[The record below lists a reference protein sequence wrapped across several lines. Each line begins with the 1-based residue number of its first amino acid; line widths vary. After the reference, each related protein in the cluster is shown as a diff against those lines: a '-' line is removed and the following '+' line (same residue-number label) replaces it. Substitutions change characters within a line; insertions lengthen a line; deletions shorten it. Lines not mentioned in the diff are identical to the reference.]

1 MKKLLSHL
9 LILNTLAVL
18 LASCGTSAPS
28 YNYKELA
35 RASIRLRMDID
46 MKDNHR
52 LYVESAEWL
61 GVPYRGGGNNKRGI
75 DCSGLTSHL
84 YKKVYRKKLERNSD
98 DQRTQNCRK
107 VSKSNLRE
115 GDLVFFHNG
124 HKKRVAS
131 HVGIYLKD
139 NKFIHASTSRGVI
152 VSNLNEEYYRKHWL
166 SGGRVSG
173 KKEQLFLPKSPKD
186 YLLIPYLCAKSAKW
200 NTVFI
205 YLISIIPWPTHPAEL

>member
-9 LILNTLAVL
+9 LILNILAVL

-35 RASIRLRMDID
+35 RASIRLNIDID

-52 LYVESAEWL
+52 LYVESAKWL

-98 DQRTQNCRK
+98 DQRTKNCRK
-107 VSKSNLRE
+107 VSKSKLRE

-124 HKKRVAS
+124 RKKRTAS

-152 VSNLNEEYYRKHWL
+152 VSSLNEEYYRKHRL

-173 KKEQLFLPKSPKD
+173 IK
-186 YLLIPYLCAKSAKW
+186 
-200 NTVFI
+200 
-205 YLISIIPWPTHPAEL
+205 